1 MWRVWVCLLCD
12 TNRTFAK
19 LRCTFARKSR
29 TCAYGNI
36 NSWQACLSVLCWFLL
51 PAKAFFLKQSGGR
64 YSGSQLFAIAGH
76 RERERERERCV
87 FSERGHTNSAI
98 VYLSIHCAPLPLKC
112 NLICIQINHFSPII
126 FYRGSLL
133 TVSICIFC
141 TTCACVDLCKIMMV
155 RDFLRFQF
163 WLTFN

>member
-1 MWRVWVCLLCD
+1 MTSVSLLIVRHESDVCETKMHVCTKKSDMRLRQYQLLAGLFVGPLLISIACQGILSQ
-12 TNRTFAK
+12 TKRRAIFWIPTV
-19 LRCTFARKSR
+19 CHSR
-29 TCAYGNI
+29 P
-36 NSWQACLSVLCWFLL
+36 Q
-51 PAKAFFLKQSGGR
+51 
-64 YSGSQLFAIAGH
+64 
-76 RERERERERCV
+76 RERERERCV

-98 VYLSIHCAPLPLKC
+98 VYLSIHCPPLPLKC